1 MPILDSHTLEFF
13 SCSPE
18 QTRRLGMRLGAFLQV
33 SDCVCL
39 TGDLGSGKTTLVQ
52 GISQGWG
59 SLDPVSS
66 PTFVLVNQYRRPTG
80 ESLYHMDA
88 YRIAN
93 ALEAEELDLDL
104 MLGQGAL
111 VIEWAERIL
120 PALPRERLVIQMRW
134 VADEQR
140 GMVLT
145 PYGERYKSLLD
156 AIRQRMIGV

>member
-1 MPILDSHTLEFF
+1 
-13 SCSPE
+13 
-18 QTRRLGMRLGAFLQV
+18 
-33 SDCVCL
+33 
-39 TGDLGSGKTTLVQ
+39 
-52 GISQGWG
+52 
-59 SLDPVSS
+59 
-66 PTFVLVNQYRRPTG
+66 
-80 ESLYHMDA
+80 MDA

-93 ALEAEELDLDL
+93 ALEAEDLDLDL